1 MLVTN
6 DEIKNE
12 SAWVINK
19 ITVGLLMQFT
29 AYLIQLLKY
38 NTNNT
43 TYLKQQVA

>member
-1 MLVTN
+1 MIK
-6 DEIKNE
+6 IKNA

-19 ITVGLLMQFT
+19 ITAGLLMQFT
-29 AYLIQLLKY
+29 AHLIQFLKY